1 MPWLQ
6 KKRILIEKKW
16 NQKSEGSV
24 LMRRITATCNLSF
37 PKSVASIEV
46 ALQPFYRSGGFLGFT
61 NIEDPTKIIL
71 YLRPRQ
77 TYSALKSTLCHE
89 LIHCLCWS
97 NTRFDRRRTAT
108 SYFADMFADETLT
121 YILEAYVVKGKMTKR
136 DYQRALDKA
145 RSEAC
150 TTLRNLKKSSD
161 YGHFVDELQ
170 RFFGNYKREVRKG
183 SNILRQRQRML
194 KDILSP
200 NDS

>member
-1 MPWLQ
+1 
-6 KKRILIEKKW
+6 
-16 NQKSEGSV
+16 
-24 LMRRITATCNLSF
+24 MRRITAACKLSF
-37 PKSVASIEV
+37 PKKVSSIEV

-61 NIEDPTKIIL
+61 SMEDPTKIIL
-71 YLRPRQ
+71 YLKPRQ

-89 LIHCLCWS
+89 LIHSLCWS
-97 NTRFDRRRTAT
+97 NIRFDRRRTAT

-121 YILEAYVVKGKMTKR
+121 YMLEAYVVKRKMTKQ

-145 RSEAC
+145 RAEAC

-161 YGHFVDELQ
+161 YDHFVDELQ
-170 RFFGNYKREVRKG
+170 RFFSDYKREVKNG

-194 KDILSP
+194 KDVLSS